1 MALMVFF
8 GCESANSALFPI
20 PLFEQPL
27 YEPSPPMLRGGS
39 NLLRILAMLFDL
51 GILAIFLIASGF
63 FSGIEIAFLSA
74 DRLRVEVERKK
85 GNRSGLILADFLD
98 KPAEFLGTTL
108 VGNNIV
114 LVILS
119 ILAGQF
125 LLTHFG
131 IDSEGSL
138 VGTIQA
144 TLITT
149 VVVLIMGEFLP
160 KVSFQINATGI
171 LFLFAYPLKLISWI
185 LTPLVWVMVRTS
197 NLIINLVFRM
207 PTESSEQAFTR
218 TDLAHFITSI
228 SEDTEDIDTTLFNNA
243 LNISTVKVRDC
254 MIPRN
259 EIQGIDINEDIEAA
273 RQKFVESRHSRLL
286 VYRESLDYIEGYI
299 HHQGMFEDP
308 KSIHDM
314 LWRIPMVT
322 EFMPAQEV
330 MNDLIRQKL
339 NLAWVVDERGGTAG
353 IIALED
359 ILEEIF
365 GEIVDEHDEEEGDLQ
380 ISEHE
385 FIFAGRSEIDV
396 LNEEYNLNI
405 PERSEDYQ
413 TLSGLMVFEKE
424 DIPEQGEKVVLHNY
438 QFIAEEVSNTRIEKV
453 RVIRLP
459 EEGE

>member
-1 MALMVFF
+1 
-8 GCESANSALFPI
+8 
-20 PLFEQPL
+20 
-27 YEPSPPMLRGGS
+27 
-39 NLLRILAMLFDL
+39 MLFDL
-51 GILAIFLIASGF
+51 GILAAFLIASGF

-85 GNRSGLILADFLD
+85 GNRRGLILAEFLD
-98 KPAEFLGTTL
+98 NPAEFLGTTL

-125 LLTHFG
+125 LLTYFG
-131 IDSEGSL
+131 IDSESSL

-171 LFLFAYPLKLISWI
+171 LFFFAYPLRLVSTLLK
-185 LTPLVWVMVRTS
+185 PLVWVMVRTS
-197 NLIINLVFRM
+197 NIIINLVFRM
-207 PTESSEQAFTR
+207 PTESSEQVFTR
-218 TDLAHFITSI
+218 SDLNHFITSL
-228 SEDTEDIDTTLFNNA
+228 SEETEDIDTTLFQNA
-243 LNISTVKVRDC
+243 LFMHTVKVRDC

-259 EIQGIDINEDIEAA
+259 EIQGINISESVEAA
-273 RQKFVESRHSRLL
+273 RQMFIESRHSRLL
-286 VYRESLDYIEGYI
+286 VYRDNLDYIEGYI
-299 HHQGMFEDP
+299 HHQRLFEQP
-308 KSIHDM
+308 QTIREM

-322 EFMPAQEV
+322 EFMLAQDV

-365 GEIVDEHDEEEGDLQ
+365 GEIADEHDKEEGNIQ
-380 ISEHE
+380 VSENE
-385 FIFAGRSEIDV
+385 FIFLGRSEIDV
-396 LNEEYNLNI
+396 INEEYHLNI
-405 PERSEDYQ
+405 PENSDDYQ
-413 TLSGLMVFEKE
+413 TLSGLMVFEKA
-424 DIPEQGEKVVLHNY
+424 DIPEQGEKVILKNY
-438 QFIAEEVSNTRIEKV
+438 QFVAEEVSNTRIEKV